1 MTLASLFFTSTDHAL
16 SLSFYH
22 SFRQIA
28 GQKQWWF
35 IPPSETCYLWPA
47 INVNGFSA
55 HTKTRIGKNEQF
67 PQSPWFRK
75 VTRYTTVLNPG
86 DVLINP
92 PWFWHGI
99 KNLGEPDKLVI
110 GSPVRFGGEV
120 RKPSYKT
127 NALLTYHAMFQ
138 FFLKYGPAALKPGF
152 KPNLQADI
160 GGNRVTRAE
169 EMDAAK
175 EGEEA
180 PAEAAHPFDEAD

>member
-1 MTLASLFFTSTDHAL
+1 
-16 SLSFYH
+16 
-22 SFRQIA
+22 
-28 GQKQWWF
+28 
-35 IPPSETCYLWPA
+35 LWPA

-55 HTKTRIGKNEQF
+55 HTLTKIGKNG
-67 PQSPWFRK
+67 PPSPWWGK
-75 VTRYTTVLNPG
+75 LTRYTTVLNPG

-127 NALLTYHAMFQ
+127 NLALTLNAFFQ

-160 GGNRVTRAE
+160 GGNRVNRHE
-169 EMDAAK
+169 EMTDEDNKEPDAL
-175 EGEEA
+175 
-180 PAEAAHPFDEAD
+180 HPFDEAD